1 MNNDDD
7 DESRRS
13 CNLKKR
19 KKYSSEVEE
28 IENSIRNKTKVGSKW
43 SWLEWKSFQLQLFQY
58 SLHPSPNRV
67 ISAAQYKLNSLNS
80 LIPSNYRNNCWT
92 KWKILFHRFIHP
104 SIGDRLCV
112 YEAQIEQSREI
123 EEVWS
128 LETSITRGKFMLSE
142 LLAHQRIIIIVSQHL
157 TAVPETSLHPTP
169 LAERAWKKRKY
180 RAELEF

>member
-19 KKYSSEVEE
+19 GKKKDSSEVEE
-28 IENSIRNKTKVGSKW
+28 IENSIKNKTKVGWKW

-58 SLHPSPNRV
+58 SLHSSPNRV
-67 ISAAQYKLNSLNS
+67 ISAAQYKLNSLIS
-80 LIPSNYRNNCWT
+80 LIPSNYRNWKNCWT
-92 KWKILFHRFIHP
+92 KWKNLFHRFIHP

-112 YEAQIEQSREI
+112 FEAQIEQSRKI
-123 EEVWS
+123 EEVRS

-169 LAERAWKKRKY
+169 LAERNFEEEKI
-180 RAELEF
+180 